1 MLYCGQRPTNY
12 GHATRSNQL
21 NRAKLDPQM
30 IDVLAIQGKR
40 SLSLDRISN
49 APVTEVRDLYTR
61 ERAYWNADPPAL
73 PSVQEYRIDGPV
85 GDITI
90 RCYLPKTKQTPPGL
104 IYLHGGGFM
113 MGNLDTHDRI
123 MRVLAIE
130 SKLGVVGVDYH
141 LSPEHRFPTALNETL
156 AVIDHLEN
164 HGNMLGIDGTR
175 LALGG
180 DSAGANLAVSATQ
193 IIHAASPCRIRFL
206 LLYYGGFGLRNSE
219 SRRRF
224 GDSDDGLSEDDLTY
238 YENCYLRTADDIQDP
253 RYNVLAGDFSRLPPV
268 FVGAA
273 EHDPLLDDS
282 LALKE
287 HMDTAGVSS
296 QLRIYSGV
304 LHGFLH
310 YGRILDKANQALA
323 EGANFLH
330 RAFL

>member
-1 MLYCGQRPTNY
+1 VD
-12 GHATRSNQL
+12 
-21 NRAKLDPQM
+21 RAKLDPQM
-30 IDVLAIQGKR
+30 IDILEIQEKR
-40 SLSLDRISN
+40 SLSLDQINNTSV
-49 APVTEVRDLYTR
+49 AEVRDLYTR

-73 PSVQEYRIDGPV
+73 ASIEDFCIDGPV
-85 GDITI
+85 GDIKI
-90 RCYLPKTKQTPPGL
+90 RRYLPNNNQRLPCL

-113 MGNLDTHDRI
+113 VGNLDTHDRI

-141 LSPEHRFPTALNETL
+141 LAPEYRFPTALNETL
-156 AVIDHLEN
+156 AIIEYLES
-164 HGNMLGIDGTR
+164 HGNTLGIDGAR

-193 IIHAASPCRIRFL
+193 TVHAASPSRIRCL
-206 LLYYGGFGLRNSE
+206 LLYYGAFGLRNSE

-224 GDSDDGLSEDDLTY
+224 GDSDDGMSEEDLKY
-238 YENCYLRTADDIQDP
+238 YENSYLRTTDDTQDP
-253 RYNVLAGDFSRLPPV
+253 RYNVLAGDVSRLPSA
-268 FVGAA
+268 FIGAA
-273 EHDPLLDDS
+273 EYDPLLDDS
-282 LALKE
+282 LALKD
-287 HMDTAGVSS
+287 HMDTAGVFN

>member
-1 MLYCGQRPTNY
+1 M
-12 GHATRSNQL
+12 H
-21 NRAKLDPQM
+21 RAKLDPQM
-30 IDVLAIQGKR
+30 IDVLEIQEKR
-40 SLSLDRISN
+40 SLSLDQIDN
-49 APVTEVRDLYTR
+49 TPVAEVRDLYTR

-73 PSVQEYRIDGPV
+73 ASIEDFCIDGPV
-85 GDITI
+85 GDIKI
-90 RCYLPKTKQTPPGL
+90 RRYLPNNNQTLPCL

-141 LSPEHRFPTALNETL
+141 LAPEYRFPTALNETL
-156 AVIDHLEN
+156 AVIEYLES
-164 HGNMLGIDGTR
+164 HGNTLGIDGTR

-193 IIHAASPCRIRFL
+193 TVHAASPSRIRCL
-206 LLYYGGFGLRNSE
+206 LLYYGAFGLRNSE

-224 GDSDDGLSEDDLTY
+224 GDSDDGMSEEDLKY
-238 YENCYLRTADDIQDP
+238 YENCYLRTADDMHDP
-253 RYNVLAGDFSRLPPV
+253 RYNVLAGDVSRLPSA
-268 FVGAA
+268 FIGAA
-273 EHDPLLDDS
+273 EYDPLLDDS

>member
-1 MLYCGQRPTNY
+1 
-12 GHATRSNQL
+12 
-21 NRAKLDPQM
+21 M
-30 IDVLAIQGKR
+30 IDVLAIQEER

-49 APVTEVRDLYTR
+49 APVAEVRDLYTK
-61 ERAYWNADPPAL
+61 ERAYWNTDPPAL
-73 PSVQEYRIDGPV
+73 PSVQEYRIEGPV
-85 GDITI
+85 GDIAI
-90 RCYLPKTKQTPPGL
+90 RCYLPKTKQTLPGL

-123 MRVLAIE
+123 MRVLAVE

-156 AVIDHLEN
+156 AVIDYLEI
-164 HGNMLGIDGTR
+164 HGNILGIDGAQ

-180 DSAGANLAVSATQ
+180 DSAGANLAVGATQ
-193 IIHAASPCRIRFL
+193 IIHAASPCRIRSL
-206 LLYYGGFGLRNSE
+206 LLYYGAYGLRNSE

-224 GDSDDGLSEDDLTY
+224 GDSDDGMSEEDLRH
-238 YENCYLRTADDIQDP
+238 YEYCYLRTADDMQDP
-253 RYNVLAGDFSRLPPV
+253 RYNVLAGDFSQLPPV

-282 LALKE
+282 LTLKK
-287 HMDTAGVSS
+287 HMDAVGVFS

-310 YGRILDKANQALA
+310 YGRILDKANQALK

>member
-1 MLYCGQRPTNY
+1 M
-12 GHATRSNQL
+12 

-30 IDVLAIQGKR
+30 IDVLEIQGKR
-40 SLSLDRISN
+40 SLSLGQIDN
-49 APVTEVRDLYTR
+49 APVAEVRDLYTS

-73 PSVQEYRIDGPV
+73 ASIEEFWIDGPV
-85 GDITI
+85 GDIKI
-90 RCYLPKTKQTPPGL
+90 RRYLPKNNQTLPCL

-141 LSPEHRFPTALNETL
+141 LAPEYRFPTALNETL
-156 AVIDHLEN
+156 AVIEYLES
-164 HGNMLGIDGTR
+164 HGNTLGIDGAR

-180 DSAGANLAVSATQ
+180 DSAGSNLAVSATQ
-193 IIHAASPCRIRFL
+193 IIHAASPSQIRYL
-206 LLYYGGFGLRNSE
+206 LLYYGAFGLRNSE

-224 GDSDDGLSEDDLTY
+224 GDSDDGLSEEDLKY
-238 YENCYLRTADDIQDP
+238 YENYYLRTADDMHDP

-287 HMDTAGVSS
+287 HMDAAGVSS